1 MTARARFL
9 LWAPVALLLGFEFYL
24 SSRSGESLPAFGPWF
39 PDKDKVVHLAYF
51 FLTGVCAVR
60 AARFGE
66 RWSATRTAAFLILAG
81 LLWGCSDEIHQSYTP
96 GRSVEIG
103 DVLADTA
110 GVALAA
116 AIGERILRKVGL
128 GKVIR

>member
-9 LWAPVALLLGFEFYL
+9 LWAPVALLLAFEFYL
-24 SSRSGESLPAFGPWF
+24 SSQSGHSLPTFGLWF
-39 PDKDKVVHLAYF
+39 PGMDKVEHLAYF
-51 FLTGVCAVR
+51 FLTGLCAFR

-66 RWSATRTAAFLILAG
+66 GWSTGKTAVFLILTG

-103 DVLADTA
+103 DVFADTA
-110 GVALAA
+110 GVALSVL
-116 AIGERILRKVGL
+116 IGEKILRRARLDQTV
-128 GKVIR
+128 R

>member
-9 LWAPVALLLGFEFYL
+9 LWAPVALLLGYEFFL
-24 SSRSGESLPAFGPWF
+24 SAQPPSGMPWLGPWF
-39 PDKDKVVHLAYF
+39 WEKDKVEHLVYF
-51 FLTGVCAVR
+51 FLTGLCAVR

-66 RWSATRTAAFLILAG
+66 GWSTGKTAVFLILTG

-103 DVLADTA
+103 DVAADVA
-110 GVALAA
+110 GVALAVA
-116 AIGERILRKVGL
+116 FGERLLRKIGL
-128 GKVIR
+128 GRVIQ